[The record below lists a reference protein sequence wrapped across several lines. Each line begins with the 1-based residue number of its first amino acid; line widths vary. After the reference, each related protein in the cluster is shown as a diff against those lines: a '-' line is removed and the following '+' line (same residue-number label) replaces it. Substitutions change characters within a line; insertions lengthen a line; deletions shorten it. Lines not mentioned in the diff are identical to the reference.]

1 MAAFFLGRN
10 QHRPWIM
17 DAASGTALLAQG
29 IDPRQAL
36 RTHPQ
41 AVARVHRAH
50 VEAGAEIV
58 LTATFQVLEEAL
70 CHRAVELA
78 RAAGPRAVLG
88 SIGPVNRVDLAPMV
102 AGLEEADGLLLETY
116 SSPEALTLA
125 AYIFHRLLIAPE
137 KPVLLSIAYQRV
149 EGRIVSHSGH
159 EPETFARHA
168 EQHGVAALGV
178 NCGRNLSLAD
188 ITEVLHRYRQAC
200 DLPLFARPNAGS
212 PGGESISPQAFAA
225 ADWAEAV
232 MVGGCCGTTAEHIA
246 ALRARFASG
255 SSTEGKP

>member
-1 MAAFFLGRN
+1 MAAFFLSRN
-10 QHRPWIM
+10 QHRPWIL

-29 IDPRQAL
+29 IDPRHAL
-36 RTHPQ
+36 RSH
-41 AVARVHRAH
+41 AESVARLHRDH
-50 VEAGAEIV
+50 VRAGAEIV
-58 LTATFQVLEEAL
+58 VTATFQVLEEAM

-78 RAAGPRAVLG
+78 RSASPRAVLG
-88 SIGPVNRVDLAPMV
+88 SIGPVHRVDLAPMV

-116 SSPEALTLA
+116 SSPEALTLT

-149 EGRIVSHSGH
+149 EGRIVSQSGH

-178 NCGRNLSLAD
+178 NCGRDLSLAD

-200 DLPLFARPNAGS
+200 DLPLFARPNAGPPDAVAVS
-212 PGGESISPQAFAA
+212 PEEFAA
-225 ADWAEAV
+225 ADWADAV
-232 MVGGCCGTTAEHIA
+232 MVGGCCGTTPEHLA
-246 ALRARFASG
+246 ALRKRFCS
-255 SSTEGKP
+255 